1 MRQLEPGRVEAI
13 NLGRQFRL
21 STGGGRSLKATLL
34 RREAKTIHEFWALRH
49 VDLEI
54 EPGETFGVVGRN
66 GSGKST
72 FLKML
77 ARIYGPSEGH
87 CAVGGRMSSLI
98 ELGAGFHPEFNAIE
112 NVFLAGAVYGIP
124 KKELER
130 DLDEIIGFAELEA
143 FAYQPIKTYSS
154 GMFMRLGF
162 SVAMHVRPDV
172 LLLDEV
178 LAVGDERFIQKCL
191 ARIAQFRREGGTMLL
206 VTHDPGTVK
215 RLCQR
220 AMLIEKGT
228 AVMIG
233 SADDVIN
240 EYHDRLAAQDNP
252 EDHAAP
258 TQRKLD
264 HFDADV
270 AILNGMGEQHHQF
283 VEGEPFAIRLQLTAK
298 RDAADTTLA
307 IGLRDELGRD
317 IGGQSVREVAF
328 IAGESRTFELAITD
342 PPLRNGLFQ
351 VDVLVTDSESGKPLL
366 ELVAVETLSVYGQ
379 KADSGG
385 PVQLGGTWQSIES
398 PVPVIGTAC
407 DKPKAN

>member
-13 NLGRQFRL
+13 DLGRQFRI

-34 RREAKTIHEFWALRH
+34 RREAKAAHEFWALRH
-49 VDLEI
+49 VNLEI
-54 EPGETFGVVGRN
+54 EPGETFGIVGRN

-98 ELGAGFHPEFNAIE
+98 ELGAGFHPEFTAIE

-178 LAVGDERFIQKCL
+178 LAVGDEKFIQKCL

-206 VTHDPGTVK
+206 VTHDADTVK
-215 RLCQR
+215 RLCRR

-240 EYHDRLAAQDNP
+240 EYHDRLAAQESP
-252 EDHAAP
+252 EDHAEP
-258 TQRKLD
+258 KQRKFD
-264 HFDADV
+264 NFDADV
-270 AILNGMGEQHHQF
+270 SILNITGEQHHQF
-283 VEGEPFAIRLQLTAK
+283 VEGQPFAIRLQLTPK
-298 RDAADTTLA
+298 GDVADTTLM

-317 IGGQSVREVAF
+317 IGGQSVREIAF
-328 IAGESRTFELAITD
+328 IAGESRTFDLTITD

-351 VDVLVTDSESGKPLL
+351 VDVLVTDSDSGKPLL
-366 ELVAVETLSVYGQ
+366 ELVAVETLSIYGQ
-379 KADSGG
+379 KADSDG
-385 PVQLGGTWQSIES
+385 PVQLGGTWSI
-398 PVPVIGTAC
+398 
-407 DKPKAN
+407 D

>member
-1 MRQLEPGRVEAI
+1 MTQLEPGRIRAVD
-13 NLGRQFRL
+13 LGRQFRIA
-21 STGGGRSLKATLL
+21 TGGGRSLKATLL
-34 RREAKTIHEFWALRH
+34 RREAPAIHEFWALRH
-49 VDLEI
+49 VDVEI

-77 ARIYGPSEGH
+77 ARIYGPTEGH

-112 NVFLAGAVYGIP
+112 NVYLAGAVYCIP
-124 KKELER
+124 KRELER
-130 DLDEIIGFAELEA
+130 DLDEIIGFAELDE

-178 LAVGDERFIQKCL
+178 LAVGDERFVQKCL
-191 ARIAQFRREGGTMLL
+191 GRIAQFRREGGTMLL

-220 AMLIEKGT
+220 AMLLEKGHV
-228 AVMIG
+228 VMLG
-233 SADDVIN
+233 DADDVMS

-252 EDHAAP
+252 VDHAEP
-258 TQRKLD
+258 QIRKFE

-270 AILNGMGEQHHQF
+270 TVLNAAGEQHHQF
-283 VEGEPFAIRLQLTAK
+283 VEGESFAVRAHLTAK
-298 RDAADTTLA
+298 TETDNATVA
-307 IGLRDELGRD
+307 IGLRDELGRE
-317 IGGQSVREVAF
+317 IGGRSIRDLTFTPGAL
-328 IAGESRTFELAITD
+328 RTFELRFDD

-351 VDVLVTDSESGKPLL
+351 VDVVVVDTETGKPLL
-366 ELVAVETLSVYGQ
+366 DLEAVDSLSVYGRREQ
-379 KADSGG
+379 SGG
-385 PVQLGGTWQSIES
+385 PIQLGGSWTVS
-398 PVPVIGTAC
+398 
-407 DKPKAN
+407 

>member
-1 MRQLEPGRVEAI
+1 MSRLEPGRIQAVD
-13 NLGRQFRL
+13 LGRQFRIA
-21 STGGGRSLKATLL
+21 TGGGRSLKATLL
-34 RREAKTIHEFWALRH
+34 RRESPSIHEFWALRH
-49 VDLEI
+49 VNVEI

-87 CAVGGRMSSLI
+87 CSVGGRMSSLI

-112 NVFLAGAVYGIP
+112 NVYLAGAVYGIP
-124 KKELER
+124 KRELER
-130 DLDEIIGFAELEA
+130 DIDEIIGFAELDA

-206 VTHDPGTVK
+206 VTHDPSTVK

-220 AMLIEKGT
+220 AMLIEKGSM
-228 AVMIG
+228 VMVG
-233 SADDVIN
+233 SADEVIT
-240 EYHDRLAAQDNP
+240 EYHDRLASQDNP
-252 EDHAAP
+252 LDHAEPAMRR
-258 TQRKLD
+258 QKR
-264 HFDADV
+264 FDANV
-270 AILNGMGEQHHQF
+270 TVLNAAGDQHHQF
-283 VEGEPFAIRLQLTAK
+283 VEGDPFSVRVHLTAK
-298 RDAADTTLA
+298 AETPEATVTV
-307 IGLRDELGRD
+307 GLRDELGRE
-317 IGGQSVREVAF
+317 IGSQSIRGIDFDEGQARTLSVAVEN
-328 IAGESRTFELAITD
+328 

-351 VDVLVTDSESGKPLL
+351 IDVNVSDSAAGTELL
-366 ELVAVETLSVYGQ
+366 NLEAVETLSIYGQ
-379 KADSGG
+379 RSESGG
-385 PVQLGGTWQSIES
+385 PVQLGGTWR
-398 PVPVIGTAC
+398 V
-407 DKPKAN
+407 D

>member
-1 MRQLEPGRVEAI
+1 MKALEPGRIQAVD
-13 NLGRQFRL
+13 LGRQFRIAT
-21 STGGGRSLKATLL
+21 SGGRSLKATLL
-34 RREAKTIHEFWALRH
+34 RREARSIHEFWALRH
-49 VDLEI
+49 VNVEI

-77 ARIYGPSEGH
+77 ARIYGSSEGY

-112 NVFLAGAVYGIP
+112 NVYLAGAVYGIP
-124 KKELER
+124 KRELER
-130 DLDEIIGFAELEA
+130 DLNDIIGFAELDA

-206 VTHDPGTVK
+206 VTHDPDTVK

-220 AMLIEKGT
+220 AMLIEKG
-228 AVMIG
+228 AVVTIG
-233 SADDVIN
+233 SADDVIT
-240 EYHDRLAAQDNP
+240 EYHHRLAAQDNAV
-252 EDHAAP
+252 DHADP
-258 TQRKLD
+258 QTRKLK

-270 AILNGMGEQHHQF
+270 SVLNAAGEQHHQF
-283 VEGEPFAIRLQLTAK
+283 VEGEPFTVRVQLAAKAAASEATVAIE
-298 RDAADTTLA
+298 
-307 IGLRDELGRD
+307 LRDELGRE
-317 IGGQSVREVAF
+317 IGGRSMRGIAF
-328 IAGESRTFELAITD
+328 ADDETKTVELTISD

-351 VDVLVTDSESGKPLL
+351 IDVVVTDSAAGTKLL
-366 ELVAVETLSVYGQ
+366 NLEAIETLSIYGQ
-379 KADSGG
+379 RGESGG
-385 PVQLGGTWQSIES
+385 PVQLGGDWRIS
-398 PVPVIGTAC
+398 
-407 DKPKAN
+407 

>member
-1 MRQLEPGRVEAI
+1 MKRLERGRIQAVD
-13 NLGRQFRL
+13 LGRQFRI

-34 RREAKTIHEFWALRH
+34 RREAKAIHEFWALRH
-49 VDLEI
+49 VNLEI

-124 KKELER
+124 RKELER
-130 DLDEIIGFAELEA
+130 GLDDIIGFAELED

-178 LAVGDERFIQKCL
+178 LAVGDEHFIQKCL

-206 VTHDPGTVK
+206 VTHDAGTVK
-215 RLCQR
+215 RLCNR
-220 AMLIEKGT
+220 AMLLERGEVIT
-228 AVMIG
+228 IG
-233 SADDVIN
+233 SAEDVISR
-240 EYHDRLAAQDNP
+240 YHDRLAAQENP
-252 EDHAAP
+252 VDHSEPPVRRASVLDAKVTVLNAAG
-258 TQRKLD
+258 T
-264 HFDADV
+264 
-270 AILNGMGEQHHQF
+270 QHHQF
-283 VEGEPFAIRLQLTAK
+283 VEDEAFGIRVLLSAK
-298 RDAADTTLA
+298 EATSEATL
-307 IGLRDELGRD
+307 ILCIRDELGRE
-317 IGGQSVREVAF
+317 IGTRSVKGINFSEGQT
-328 IAGESRTFELAITD
+328 RTILMQFND
-342 PPLRNGLFQ
+342 HPLRNGLFL
-351 VDVLVTDSESGKPLL
+351 VDLAVTDSTGIRML
-366 ELVAVETLSVYGQ
+366 ELEAVETISVYGQ
-379 KADSGG
+379 ASESGG
-385 PVQLGGTWQSIES
+385 PVQLGGTWSVS
-398 PVPVIGTAC
+398 
-407 DKPKAN
+407 